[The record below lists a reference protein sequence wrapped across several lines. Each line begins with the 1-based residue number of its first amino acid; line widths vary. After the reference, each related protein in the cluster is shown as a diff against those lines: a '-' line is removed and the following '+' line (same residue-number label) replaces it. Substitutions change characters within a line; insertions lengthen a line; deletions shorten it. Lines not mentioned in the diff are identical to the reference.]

1 MKNLHITIVALV
13 LAVICFV
20 SRAAGAPPIEDSFIV
35 RTAEEAIARALA
47 YSGFSTLRQCSVD
60 TASVRLVVLDDD
72 QTPWLHNEL
81 NGKKLWQVKVDV
93 TLELLV
99 EGQRPEDTLR
109 RFDEESR
116 EFTIYL
122 DPETGQIL
130 KMTSDPGEYPHK
142 PFKPPAEVGEWVL
155 GSWREKFVG
164 FPEKPPKVTFLEALR
179 MVIGDPLA
187 AKEIQVVYMLWSRFG
202 SEPRPVWSIDLRGLD
217 QPAVMPSHYA
227 MKANIPVEQL
237 NHMRTIVCAETGRHL
252 WSTDLPQSLIPEMYK
267 RSHPSEEN

>member
-1 MKNLHITIVALV
+1 MKKKILCMVMSVVTLCLLTSLLHADSTNV
-13 LAVICFV
+13 LN
-20 SRAAGAPPIEDSFIV
+20 
-35 RTAEEAIARALA
+35 TKNEAIAAALA

-93 TLELLV
+93 TLEVLV
-99 EGQRPEDTLR
+99 EDQRTGDTLR
-109 RFDEESR
+109 EFDEKSR

-155 GSWREKFVG
+155 THRREKFVG
-164 FPEKPPKVTFLEALR
+164 FPKEPPKVTFLNALR
-179 MVIGDPLA
+179 SVIGDPFS
-187 AKEIQVVYMLWSRFG
+187 AKEIQVVYMLWSRNG

-217 QPAVMPSHYA
+217 QPAVMPSHHA
-227 MKANIPVEQL
+227 MEVDIPIEDL

-252 WSTDLPQSLIPEMYK
+252 WSTNVPQSVIPDMYK
-267 RSHPSEEN
+267 KEHPSEEK